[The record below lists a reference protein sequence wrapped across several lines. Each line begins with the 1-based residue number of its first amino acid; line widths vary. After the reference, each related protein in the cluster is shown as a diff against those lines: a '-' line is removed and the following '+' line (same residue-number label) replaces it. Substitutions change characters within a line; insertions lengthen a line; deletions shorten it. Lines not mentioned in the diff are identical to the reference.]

1 MGSPGPELVHGRNVA
16 GVQAIVAR
24 SRESPLAGFP
34 RLRLSHL
41 PTPLERLPRLGEA
54 LGGPTLWVK
63 RDDCTGLGG
72 GGNKTRKLDFLM
84 AAARRQGAD
93 TVITPGAVQSNHAR
107 LTAAAA
113 AKLGMACHLILQD
126 IAADTDRDYRGNGNL
141 LLDRIYG
148 AQLHSLPS
156 ESDVDMAIESLVD
169 ELRENGRNPYVIPSG
184 GSSAL
189 GALGY
194 VDCALEIVRQAK
206 EQRLAFDHVVLATG
220 SGGTQ
225 AGLLAGFHL
234 ENAPIA
240 VLGICT
246 SRSAVEQQRKVEKL
260 ASEILDLLG
269 FRRPLPREAVLTNG
283 DYVGQGDGV
292 PTGGMIKAVA
302 LAARTEGLLLDPVYT
317 GKAMAG
323 LVDLVRVGKLT
334 GGNNVLF
341 LHTGGS
347 QALFGYRSTFD
358 GLQAA
363 STGA

>member
-1 MGSPGPELVHGRNVA
+1 MW
-16 GVQAIVAR
+16 I
-24 SRESPLAGFP
+24 
-34 RLRLSHL
+34 
-41 PTPLERLPRLGEA
+41 
-54 LGGPTLWVK
+54 K
-63 RDDCTGLGG
+63 RDDCTGFCG
-72 GGNKTRKLDFLM
+72 GGNKSRKLDFLM

-113 AKLGMACHLILQD
+113 AKLGMSCHLILQD
-126 IAADTDRDYRGNGNL
+126 LAVDTDRDYRGNGNL
-141 LLDRIYG
+141 LLDRICG
-148 AQLHSLPS
+148 AHLHSLPS
-156 ESDVDMAIESLVD
+156 DSDMELAIESLVD

-194 VDCALEIVRQAK
+194 VDCALEIVRQQK
-206 EQRLAFDHVVLATG
+206 EQRVSFDHLVLATG

-225 AGLLAGFHL
+225 AGLVAGFHL
-234 ENAPIA
+234 DNVPIA

-246 SRSAVEQQRKVEKL
+246 SRSALDQQRKVEKL
-260 ASEILDLLG
+260 CGEVLDLLG
-269 FRRPLPREAVLTNG
+269 FRRPLAREAVATNG

-323 LVDLVRVGKLT
+323 LIDLARLGKLT
-334 GGNNVLF
+334 GDDNVLF

-347 QALFGYRSTFD
+347 PALFGYRSAFD
-358 GLQAA
+358 GLQASSDA
-363 STGA
+363 L

>member
-1 MGSPGPELVHGRNVA
+1 MSE
-16 GVQAIVAR
+16 AI
-24 SRESPLAGFP
+24 
-34 RLRLSHL
+34 
-41 PTPLERLPRLGEA
+41 
-54 LGGPTLWVK
+54 GGPTLWVK
-63 RDDCTGLGG
+63 RDDCTGFGG

-84 AAARRQGAD
+84 AAARGQGAD

-113 AKLGMACHLILQD
+113 AKLGMSCHLVLQD
-126 IAADTDRDYRGNGNL
+126 LAVDTDRDYRGNGNL

-148 AQLHSLPS
+148 AHLHSLPND
-156 ESDVDMAIESLVD
+156 SDMELAIESLVD

-184 GSSAL
+184 GSNAL

-194 VDCALEIVRQAK
+194 VDCALEIVRQQK
-206 EQRLAFDHVVLATG
+206 DQRISFDHLVLATG

-234 ENAPIA
+234 EGASLA

-246 SRSAVEQQRKVEKL
+246 SRSADEQQRKVEQL
-260 ASEILDLLG
+260 SAEILELIG
-269 FRRPLPREAVLTNG
+269 FRRPLAPGAVMANG

-292 PTGGMIKAVA
+292 PTGAMIKAVA

-323 LVDLVRVGKLT
+323 LIDLVRLGKLT
-334 GGNNVLF
+334 SDNNVLF
-341 LHTGGS
+341 LHSGGN

-358 GLQAA
+358 GLQA
-363 STGA
+363 STHTS